1 LINVALPRVRDFRGV
16 PPKGFDGRGNYALGL
31 REQLIFPEIV
41 YDKVERRAA
50 WTSASSRRPAPTKTP
65 RCSSRT
71 WACRSGSR
79 RIMAKTSL
87 IMKSQR
93 QPKFS
98 TRAYSR
104 CKLCGRPRGYLRKF
118 EMCRLC
124 FRELAL
130 KGEVPGIVKASW

>member
-1 LINVALPRVRDFRGV
+1 
-16 PPKGFDGRGNYALGL
+16 
-31 REQLIFPEIV
+31 
-41 YDKVERRAA
+41 
-50 WTSASSRRPAPTKTP
+50 
-65 RCSSRT
+65 
-71 WACRSGSR
+71 
-79 RIMAKTSL
+79 MAKTAL

-130 KGEVPGIVKASW
+130 KARFRHHEGELVRAYAK